1 MPDVERDNAVLAGAR
16 DAANSS
22 PDDWGYVIC
31 RVCNGYVH
39 RLEAVLDMVTDTW
52 VCLLCQEEE

>member
-1 MPDVERDNAVLAGAR
+1 MEDTTRP
-16 DAANSS
+16 AATTATEQGS
-22 PDDWGYVIC
+22 PDNWGYVIC

-52 VCLLCQEEE
+52 VCVLCQEEE